1 MFRDIRYAECCWY
14 PDTELPVSL
23 DSKWEP
29 SNTVLITLA
38 GVKKTPFCLCS
49 LLSFWLVSETQNVA
63 QETIQKNYCGLV
75 IMTPY
80 RQHVCVC
87 VCVSLALKV
96 KMHTMFVSAGNKL
109 Q

>member
-63 QETIQKNYCGLV
+63 QETIQKITVGLL
-75 IMTPY
+75 
-80 RQHVCVC
+80 
-87 VCVSLALKV
+87 S
-96 KMHTMFVSAGNKL
+96 
-109 Q
+109 